1 MNDKQ
6 FRVLLNRCE
15 RLLER
20 YYDAGYYDA
29 DGIDVDTANAI
40 AGALRK
46 LIGVAEKQQET
57 IERYERALEQIAT
70 WSPSLGGS
78 FVNSVKAFQQT
89 AIEALEGEE

>member
-6 FRVLLNRCE
+6 FQVLLNRCE

-20 YYDAGYYDA
+20 YYDA
-29 DGIDVDTANAI
+29 DGIDVDAANAI